1 MVFGYNHNIMY
12 KGEIFHVQTEDSG
25 VTNPHITTLLYRAGV
40 IISSKKTDYADIL
53 KIENLAVIVE
63 ELMQEQH
70 KEMMRRLKAGAF
82 DEKAFS
88 FP

>member
-25 VTNPHITTLLYRAGV
+25 VTNPHITTLLYRGGV

>member
-25 VTNPHITTLLYRAGV
+25 VTNPHITTLLYRDGV
-40 IISSKKTDYADIL
+40 IISSKKTEYADIL

-63 ELMQEQH
+63 ELMKEQH
-70 KEMMRRLKAGAF
+70 KEMMRHLKAGDF

-88 FP
+88 FT